1 MAQEQ
6 GQAQGQ
12 AVPGLAIDP
21 ADPDVARVGSAYA
34 LASQEGMTPELATQI
49 LALADT
55 TPQQVYES
63 AENLAYKTAQVRL
76 VADSRL
82 SEERGIHD
90 DITAKIDNAAKE
102 EAADYTAQRGDQDN
116 LLAAARG
123 LNEQVGRIVAFFGL
137 PAPAAVAEAQAAAH
151 PDEEERGFGRFLGL
165 FVERKDDDD
174 DRPAS
179 PPPGQVTGEELPI
192 YDPQADAV
200 RKVGIL
206 AGLIALP
213 NKTAEQVLA
222 MVRPQGID
230 AQAIGAITGAAHDL
244 AARQTRQSAAIIAL
258 IEARHQEEVARLGAA
273 SSKENT
279 QFDAIVKEHAA
290 ATVQVDTLDGQIA
303 HLRQFFGFPA
313 PGAAK
318 RNRGV

>member
-6 GQAQGQ
+6 GQGPAG
-12 AVPGLAIDP
+12 PGLAIDP

-55 TPQQVYES
+55 TPEQVRE
-63 AENLAYKTAQVRL
+63 ATENLAYKTAQVRS
-76 VADSRL
+76 VADARL
-82 SEERGIHD
+82 AEERGIHD
-90 DITAKIDNAAKE
+90 DITGKIDAATKE
-102 EAADYTAQRGDQDN
+102 EAADYEALRGEQEK

-137 PAPAAVAEAQAAAH
+137 PAPAAVAEAQATAQPA
-151 PDEEERGFGRFLGL
+151 EEEHGFGRFLNI
-165 FVERKDDDD
+165 FVERKEG
-174 DRPAS
+174 DRDGHPAA
-179 PPPGQVTGEELPI
+179 PPPGQVTGEEPPI
-192 YDPQADAV
+192 YDPQADVV

-230 AQAIGAITGAAHDL
+230 ARAIGAIVGAAHDI
-244 AARQTRQSAAIIAL
+244 AARQTAQSAAIIAL
-258 IEARHQEEVARLGAA
+258 VEARHQEEVARLGAA

-290 ATVQVDTLDGQIA
+290 ATVQVTTLDGQIA
-303 HLRQFFGFPA
+303 HLRQFFGFPEPA
-313 PGAAK
+313 VARRSRGA
-318 RNRGV
+318 

>member
-6 GQAQGQ
+6 GQGQ
-12 AVPGLAIDP
+12 AEPGLAIDP

-55 TPQQVYES
+55 TPEQVRE
-63 AENLAYKTAQVRL
+63 ATENLAYKTAQVRS
-76 VADSRL
+76 VADARL
-82 SEERGIHD
+82 AEERGIHD
-90 DITAKIDNAAKE
+90 DITGKIDAAAKE
-102 EAADYTAQRGDQDN
+102 EAADYEALRGEQEK

-137 PAPAAVAEAQAAAH
+137 PAPAAVAEAQATAQ
-151 PDEEERGFGRFLGL
+151 PDEEEQGFGRFLGI
-165 FVERKDDDD
+165 FVERKDGDRDG
-174 DRPAS
+174 RPAA
-179 PPPGQVTGEELPI
+179 PPGQVTGEEPPI

-230 AQAIGAITGAAHDL
+230 ARAIGAIVGAAHDI
-244 AARQTRQSAAIIAL
+244 AARQTAQSAAIIAL
-258 IEARHQEEVARLGAA
+258 VEARHQEEVARLGAA

-290 ATVQVDTLDGQIA
+290 ATAQVTTLDGQIA
-303 HLRQFFGFPA
+303 HLRQFFGFPEPA
-313 PGAAK
+313 SPRSRRGA
-318 RNRGV
+318 